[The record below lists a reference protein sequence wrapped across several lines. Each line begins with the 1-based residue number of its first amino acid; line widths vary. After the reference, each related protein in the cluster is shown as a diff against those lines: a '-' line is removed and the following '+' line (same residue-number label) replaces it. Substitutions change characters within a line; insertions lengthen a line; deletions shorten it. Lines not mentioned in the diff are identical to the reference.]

1 MWHYSQVQE
10 RGVQVIEDKDGSTP
24 EIKHKLD
31 DLLPRVVLRGP
42 IVIKSLRD
50 HFVFGPIGSRNDY
63 LTVTFAPGLWLTTGC
78 FSGTIEEFE
87 AELYTISDSPAFVAD
102 GGFVK
107 SERERQEYGA
117 VIACIRILAQTR
129 MISAPAPLDGVE
141 TGSPS
146 SPCY

>member
-1 MWHYSQVQE
+1 MPHYSQVHE
-10 RGVQVIEDKDGSTP
+10 RGVQVIVDKDGSAP

-50 HFVFGPIGSRNDY
+50 YAIFGPIGSRNDF

-87 AELYTISDSPAFVAD
+87 AELYKMSDPTPFVAG
-102 GGFVK
+102 GGFAK
-107 SERERQEYGA
+107 SERERQEYEA
-117 VIACIRILAQTR
+117 VLACIRTLALTR
-129 MISAPAPLDGVE
+129 IVPMPVAEGVE
-141 TGSPS
+141 TGQPS
-146 SPCY
+146 SIY